1 MGDFLAVTFAVL
13 LMVYVAAS
21 MVFMAVFLLEQ
32 FIDQRECAQTH
43 NVFLCEKTVTWT
55 PVNGGTD
62 D

>member
-1 MGDFLAVTFAVL
+1 MGDFLAGIVAIF

-21 MVFMAVFLLEQ
+21 MVFMAGFLLGQ

-43 NVFLCEKTVTWT
+43 NVFRCEKTVTWS

-62 D
+62 E